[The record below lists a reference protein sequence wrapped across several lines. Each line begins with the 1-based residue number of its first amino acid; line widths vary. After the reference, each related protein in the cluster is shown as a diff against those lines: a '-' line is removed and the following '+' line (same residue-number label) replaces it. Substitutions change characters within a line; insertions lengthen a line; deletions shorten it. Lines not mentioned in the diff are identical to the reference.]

1 MIFVALLFPCP
12 CPFPLAKRCL
22 NTFISPFHWLFLDR
36 IGDLYTFKGFVH
48 QLPHTK
54 SWKPCSGIGNI
65 LSYSVIDVVRMLAIA
80 NIVAPR
86 WHHLRSRRYLPWAPQ
101 AQLANSLAV
110 IYHLTCAPSNSS
122 VSYCPGVRRYAK
134 LLTGIAFKNW
144 LTQGPIYSR
153 NKRQVFYFKGGWLA
167 TMSKKRLN

>member
-65 LSYSVIDVVRMLAIA
+65 LSYSVIDVVRMLAIDEHCGTTL
-80 NIVAPR
+80 AP
-86 WHHLRSRRYLPWAPQ
+86 SPKPSISPMGSSGAIG
-101 AQLANSLAV
+101 QLAGCNLSLDLCAV
-110 IYHLTCAPSNSS
+110 KFFS
-122 VSYCPGVRRYAK
+122 V
-134 LLTGIAFKNW
+134 LLSGRST
-144 LTQGPIYSR
+144 LR
-153 NKRQVFYFKGGWLA
+153 
-167 TMSKKRLN
+167 